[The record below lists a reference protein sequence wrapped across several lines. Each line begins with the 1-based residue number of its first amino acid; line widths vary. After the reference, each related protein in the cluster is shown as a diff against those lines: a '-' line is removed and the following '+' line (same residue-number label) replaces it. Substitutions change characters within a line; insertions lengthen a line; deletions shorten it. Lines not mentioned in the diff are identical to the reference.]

1 MARVLAISS
10 HVAYGSVGLA
20 ATVPALQALG
30 HEVVAVPTIILSNHP
45 GYETFAGDAVPPAS
59 VESMIAALGANGW
72 LAGIDA
78 VLTGYLPTAEH
89 VGVAERAIL
98 STRAQSASA
107 LVVVDP
113 VLGDDPGGVYIPEA
127 AAIAIRDRLLRHA
140 RLLTPN
146 RFELAWLSGL
156 PVGGTD
162 EAAAAALALPAPEV
176 LATSI
181 PAGTGRLATIL
192 TASTEAFLCRVER
205 RPDVPH
211 GTGDLLTALFL
222 GHLLNGEDLRTALG
236 RAAAAVE
243 ASVAASLGQGE
254 LSLAGARGAWI
265 DVEPLPTAP
274 I

>member
-20 ATVPALQALG
+20 VTVPALQALG
-30 HEVVAVPTIILSNHP
+30 HEVIAVPTIVLSNHP
-45 GYETFAGDAVPPAS
+45 GYQTFAGDAVPPAS
-59 VESMIAALGANGW
+59 LERMIAALGANGW
-72 LAGIDA
+72 LEGVDA

-192 TASTEAFLCRVER
+192 TASPR
-205 RPDVPH
+205 H
-211 GTGDLLTALFL
+211 GPGRGAPAVAA
-222 GHLLNGEDLRTALG
+222 R
-236 RAAAAVE
+236 RAARAPRAPRVRRGGPR
-243 ASVAASLGQGE
+243 STR
-254 LSLAGARGAWI
+254 AGARAPPARRWARR
-265 DVEPLPTAP
+265 TARRSSP
-274 I
+274 ARRR